1 MTAKKILL
9 VDDDKDLIYGMKI
22 WLRANGFQVCYAS
35 DAASAITMAKTH
47 RPDLIVLDI
56 GLPGGDGYMTMARLR
71 TLMPLAH
78 IPIIVMSARDAR
90 VHEKKALEAGAEAF
104 FQKPF
109 DNRQLLAAIQKALA
123 PKTALPAQEG
133 EVLQKTPAEAQEK
146 KILVIGDDQDL
157 LQGLRIRLRS
167 YGFDVHL
174 ASNTPPGIPLALK
187 TQPDLIILDVGRPG
201 GDGYL
206 NMARLRSHP
215 PTAHVPIIIIT
226 AADASTPQD
235 RALKSGAEAFFQK
248 PIDNQ
253 QLLAAIQSA
262 LGEVR
267 VPVPVSSVDP
277 HSANQ

>member
-1 MTAKKILL
+1 
-9 VDDDKDLIYGMKI
+9 
-22 WLRANGFQVCYAS
+22 
-35 DAASAITMAKTH
+35 
-47 RPDLIVLDI
+47 
-56 GLPGGDGYMTMARLR
+56 MTMARLR

-78 IPIIVMSARDAR
+78 IPIIMVSARDAR

-123 PKTALPAQEG
+123 PPKALPAQEG
-133 EVLQKTPAEAQEK
+133 EALPKVPAEAQEK

-167 YGFDVHL
+167 HRFDVHL
-174 ASNTPPGIPLALK
+174 ASNAPLGIPLALK
-187 TQPDLIILDVGRPG
+187 TRPDLIILDVGLPG

-215 PTAHVPIIIIT
+215 PLAHVPIIIIT

-253 QLLAAIQSA
+253 QLLAAVHSA

-267 VPVPVSSVDP
+267 VPVTGSSLDP
-277 HSANQ
+277 HPANR